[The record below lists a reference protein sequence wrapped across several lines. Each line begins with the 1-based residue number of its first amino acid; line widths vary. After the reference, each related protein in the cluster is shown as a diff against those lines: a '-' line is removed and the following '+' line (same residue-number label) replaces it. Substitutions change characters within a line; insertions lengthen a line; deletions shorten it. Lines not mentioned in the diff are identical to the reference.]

1 MALKLL
7 LMKTTPL
14 KAVGISATNRA
25 PSAKGESHTEAALKD
40 VLSLM
45 AAEGVKT
52 EFIRASDLK
61 IYTCEGNYSK
71 HPRLCTWPCQSS
83 LKYKDDQMKKIYDA
97 ILGADIVLFATPVR
111 WNNCSSIMQKLIE
124 RLNCIENQYSVFNK
138 RLIKDKVA
146 GVVVIGHEDGAQHVG
161 GNLLN
166 FLTFT
171 GFNIPPFAIAYW
183 TGESKEDTDMD
194 SGKISKSNFFADM
207 KKDLAHECVSLARML
222 KKGKS
227 KK

>member
-1 MALKLL
+1 
-7 LMKTTPL
+7 MKAPPL

-25 PSAKGESHTEAALKD
+25 PSAKDESHTEAALKS
-40 VLSLM
+40 VLALM
-45 AAEGVKT
+45 AAEGVQT

-71 HPRLCTWPCQSS
+71 GPRLCTWPCQSS

-97 ILGADIVLFATPVR
+97 IIGADIVILATPVR

-124 RLNCIENQYSVFNK
+124 RLNCVENQYSVFNK

-146 GVVVIGHEDGAQHVG
+146 GAVVIGHEDGAQHVG

-166 FLTFT
+166 FFTFM

-183 TGESKEDTDMD
+183 TGESKEDTDLDADKM
-194 SGKISKSNFFADM
+194 KKSKFFADM
-207 KKDLAHECVSLARML
+207 KKDLAHECVGLARML
-222 KKGKS
+222 KEGKS
-227 KK
+227 KR